1 LAFYCKLDSV
11 GHSIS
16 GACKTQPSIFVT
28 GFALGFGVILFM
40 AGQADGHRYHAGG
53 FGHGGHLA
61 DLAVAAFAFD
71 SGAEVRAV
79 RPSDARENFVNA
91 NPGHGLIGFGIF
103 GEFLDGGFVFGD
115 GDMALHASR
124 GVRVSHEFAGLGID
138 VAVFT
143 GQAESQMLFMAVG
156 NGLFGRGMRAG
167 IIWDGG
173 LDGLPRWRGLLGA
186 AAHAKEKQSGSHD
199 YRAGDDYRKHSASL
213 HVSALLAD

>member
-1 LAFYCKLDSV
+1 M
-11 GHSIS
+11 
-16 GACKTQPSIFVT
+16 T
-28 GFALGFGVILFM
+28 GFARRFGVILFM

-53 FGHGGHLA
+53 LGHGGHLA

-71 SGAEVRAV
+71 SGGEVRAV
-79 RPSDARENFVNA
+79 RPSDAGENFVNA
-91 NPGHGLIGFGIF
+91 NPGDGLIGFGVF
-103 GEFLDGGFVFGD
+103 GEFLDGGFVFGN
-115 GDMALHASR
+115 GDVALHASR
-124 GVRVSHEFAGLGID
+124 SVRVSHEFAGLGID

-156 NGLFGRGMRAG
+156 DGLFGRGMRAG

-186 AAHAKEKQSGSHD
+186 AAHAKEKQSGSQD
-199 YRAGDDYRKHSASL
+199 YPAGDDYRKHSASL